1 MEFDENLE
9 NDSDD
14 DDDHDDDD
22 YCKKVLLMSFEADIN
37 LQESDIEGSYGTN
50 PNEGKKMY
58 NHRY

>member
-1 MEFDENLE
+1 MKFDENLG
-9 NDSDD
+9 NDD
-14 DDDHDDDD
+14 DDDD
-22 YCKKVLLMSFEADIN
+22 YCKKALLMSFEADIN